1 MKFRSLVFLAL
12 LILVTNVSAQLSET
26 EQAWNRPVEPF
37 RIAGNVYYV
46 GAADLSSYL
55 ITTPKGHVLL
65 DSGMLETVPLVRAN
79 IEKLGFKLADVKAI
93 INSHAHY
100 DHAGG
105 IAELKRLTKAKLY
118 ASEPDAKLLARGGK
132 GDPNFG
138 DRFPFEPVAADRTFT
153 DGWKL
158 KLGGTTMTAMVTPG
172 HTQGC
177 TTWTTDVAENGRKLK
192 AIFVCSVTAPG
203 YKLVGN
209 EEHPGIVSD
218 YETTFRR
225 LKAFKVDLFLSSHAS
240 AFDMADKLELRKAN
254 PNVDPFID
262 PEGYM
267 AMLERTEAAFRKL
280 LAEQS
285 K

>member
-1 MKFRSLVFLAL
+1 MKFCSLVFLAL
-12 LILVTNVSAQLSET
+12 LILATNATAQLSET

-55 ITTPKGHVLL
+55 ITTPKGHILL

-79 IEKLGFKLADVKAI
+79 IEKLGFKLADVKALV
-93 INSHAHY
+93 NSHAHY

-105 IAELKRLTKAKLY
+105 LAELKRLTKATLY
-118 ASEPDAKLLARGGK
+118 ASEADAKLLARGGK
-132 GDPNFG
+132 GDPNYG
-138 DRFPFEPVAADRTFT
+138 DRFEFEAVSADQTFN

-177 TTWTTDVAENGRKLK
+177 TSWTMDVTEAGRRLK

-203 YKLVGN
+203 YTLVGN
-209 EEHPGIVSD
+209 KEHPEIVSD
-218 YETTFRR
+218 YESTFRR
-225 LKAFKVDLFLSSHAS
+225 LKALKVDLFLSSHAS
-240 AFDMADKLELRKAN
+240 AFEMAEKLELRKAN
-254 PNVDPFID
+254 PSVNPFID
-262 PEGYM
+262 PKGYSE
-267 AMLERTEAAFRKL
+267 MLERTEAAFRKL
-280 LAEQS
+280 LASQT

>member
-1 MKFRSLVFLAL
+1 MKYAYTLLLLFALAC
-12 LILVTNVSAQLSET
+12 TASAQLSET
-26 EQAWNRPVEPF
+26 ERAWNRPVEPF

-55 ITTPKGHVLL
+55 ITTPKGHILL

-79 IEKLGFKLADVKAI
+79 IEKLGFKIGDVKVL

-100 DHAGG
+100 DHAAGL
-105 IAELKRLTKAKLY
+105 AELKRLTKAKLY
-118 ASEPDAKLLARGGK
+118 ASQADAKLLARGGK

-138 DRFPFEPVAADRTFT
+138 DRYPFEPVTADKTFT

-158 KLGGTTMTAMVTPG
+158 TLGGTTMTAMVTPG

-177 TTWTTDVAENGRKLK
+177 TSWTTDVAEGGRKLK

-203 YKLVGN
+203 YTLVGN
-209 EEHPGIVSD
+209 KEHPEIVSD
-218 YETTFRR
+218 YESTFRR
-225 LKAFKVDLFLSSHAS
+225 LKALKVDLFLSSHAS
-240 AFDMADKLELRKAN
+240 AFGMAEKLKHRGAN
-254 PNVDPFID
+254 PSVNPFID
-262 PEGYM
+262 PKGYLE
-267 AMLERTEAAFRKL
+267 MLNRTEVAFRNL
-280 LAEQS
+280 LASQT

>member
-1 MKFRSLVFLAL
+1 MSSRLLLFLLFTAF
-12 LILVTNVSAQLSET
+12 VSTASAQLSET

-37 RIAGNVYYV
+37 RISGNVYYV

-55 ITTPKGHVLL
+55 ITTPKGHILL

-79 IEKLGFKLADVKAI
+79 IEKLGFKLGDVKVL

-105 IAELKRLTKAKLY
+105 LAELKRLTKATLY
-118 ASEPDAKLLARGGK
+118 ASKADAKLLARGGK

-138 DRFPFEPVAADRTFT
+138 DRFPFEAVSADQTFN

-177 TTWTTDVAENGRKLK
+177 TSWTMDVNDADRRLK

-203 YKLVGN
+203 YTLVGN
-209 EEHPGIVSD
+209 KEHPEIVSD
-218 YETTFRR
+218 YESTFRR
-225 LKAFKVDLFLSSHAS
+225 LKALKVDLFLSSHAS
-240 AFDMADKLELRKAN
+240 AFEMAEKLELRKAN
-254 PNVDPFID
+254 PSVNPFID
-262 PEGYM
+262 PQGYSE
-267 AMLERTEAAFRKL
+267 MLERTESTFRKL
-280 LAEQS
+280 LASQT

>member
-1 MKFRSLVFLAL
+1 MSSRLLLFLLFTAF
-12 LILVTNVSAQLSET
+12 VSTASAQLSET

-37 RIAGNVYYV
+37 RISGNVYYV

-55 ITTPKGHVLL
+55 ITTPKGHILL

-79 IEKLGFKLADVKAI
+79 IEKLGFKLGDVKVL

-105 IAELKRLTKAKLY
+105 LAELKRLTKATLY
-118 ASEPDAKLLARGGK
+118 ASEADAKLLARGGK

-138 DRFPFEPVAADRTFT
+138 DRFAFEAVPADETFK

-177 TTWTTDVAENGRKLK
+177 TSWTTDVVENGQRLK

-203 YKLVGN
+203 YKLVDNAG
-209 EEHPGIVSD
+209 HPQIVSD
-218 YETTFRR
+218 YENTFRR
-225 LKAFKVDLFLSSHAS
+225 LNALKVDLFLSSHAS
-240 AFDMADKLELRKAN
+240 AFEMAEKLELRKAN
-254 PNVDPFID
+254 PSVNPFID
-262 PEGYM
+262 PKGYSE
-267 AMLERTEAAFRKL
+267 MLARTEADFRKL
-280 LAEQS
+280 LASQT

>member
-1 MKFRSLVFLAL
+1 MRSRFILF
-12 LILVTNVSAQLSET
+12 LILAAFVSIASAQLSET

-37 RIAGNVYYV
+37 RISGNVYYV

-55 ITTPKGHVLL
+55 ITTPKGHILL

-79 IEKLGFKLADVKAI
+79 IEKLGFKLADVRAL

-105 IAELKRLTKAKLY
+105 LAELKRLTKATLY
-118 ASEPDAKLLARGGK
+118 ASEADAKLLARGGK
-132 GDPNFG
+132 GDPNFA
-138 DRFPFEPVAADRTFT
+138 DRFPFEAVSADRTFN

-177 TTWTTDVAENGRKLK
+177 TSWTMNVADVGRRLK

-203 YKLVGN
+203 YTLVGN
-209 EEHPGIVSD
+209 KAHPEIVSD
-218 YETTFRR
+218 YQSTFRR
-225 LKAFKVDLFLSSHAS
+225 LKALKVDLFLSSHAH
-240 AFDMADKLELRKAN
+240 AFEMEEKLQRRRAN
-254 PNVDPFID
+254 PGVNPFID
-262 PEGYM
+262 PKGYVD
-267 AMLERTEAAFRKL
+267 MLERTEASFRRL
-280 LAEQS
+280 LTSQM

>member
-1 MKFRSLVFLAL
+1 MRPRLLLFL
-12 LILVTNVSAQLSET
+12 IFITFVSTTSAQLSET

-55 ITTPKGHVLL
+55 ITTPKGHILL

-79 IEKLGFKLADVKAI
+79 IEKLGFKLADVKALV
-93 INSHAHY
+93 NSHAHY

-105 IAELKRLTKAKLY
+105 LAELKRLTKATLY
-118 ASEPDAKLLARGGK
+118 ASEADAKLLARGGK
-132 GDPNFG
+132 GDPNYG
-138 DRFPFEPVAADRTFT
+138 DRFEFEAVSADQTFN

-177 TTWTTDVAENGRKLK
+177 TSWTMDVTEAGRRLK

-203 YKLVGN
+203 YTLVGN
-209 EEHPGIVSD
+209 KEHPEIVSD
-218 YETTFRR
+218 YESTFRR
-225 LKAFKVDLFLSSHAS
+225 LKALKVDLFLSSHAS
-240 AFDMADKLELRKAN
+240 AFEMAEKLELRKAN
-254 PNVDPFID
+254 PSVNPFID
-262 PEGYM
+262 PKGYSEI
-267 AMLERTEAAFRKL
+267 LERTEAAFRKL
-280 LAEQS
+280 LASQT